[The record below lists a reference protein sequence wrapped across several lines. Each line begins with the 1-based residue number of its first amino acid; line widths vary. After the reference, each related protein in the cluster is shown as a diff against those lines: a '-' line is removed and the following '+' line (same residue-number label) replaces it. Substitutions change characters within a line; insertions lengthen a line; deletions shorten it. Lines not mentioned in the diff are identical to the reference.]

1 MVNITLP
8 EDLRSIEGRI
18 YIYNAERGRQGLLGV
33 EDIRI
38 VSNYRNKYILI
49 EINKRDSKQG

>member
-1 MVNITLP
+1 MVNIALP

-33 EDIRI
+33 EDARI
-38 VSNYRNKYILI
+38 VSNYRNEYTLI
-49 EINKRDSKQG
+49 KANKRDPK